1 MVANKVPYE
10 TCELVPSVK
19 CHLVLKKVAELECT
33 PVVEEECNDFA
44 KEIPYLVGDE
54 ACEEVFFDDCFE
66 IEEMVPVL
74 VCTRTRLD
82 TKSVFLQRGQV
93 MRKEGEKRRKKT
105 GRRPGKQEKK
115 DQPRRAR
122 SIYDDGIGQL
132 EDIQRFYAEGSSER
146 KILGEKLLEVSREES
161 SASSE
166 EEKKPFV
173 FS

>member
-1 MVANKVPYE
+1 
-10 TCELVPSVK
+10 
-19 CHLVLKKVAELECT
+19 
-33 PVVEEECNDFA
+33 
-44 KEIPYLVGDE
+44 
-54 ACEEVFFDDCFE
+54 
-66 IEEMVPVL
+66 MVPVL

-105 GRRPGKQEKK
+105 GETYFQSLAAIFSVFFMLKPPCAGRRPGKQEKK

-122 SIYDDGIGQL
+122 SIYDDGHL
-132 EDIQRFYAEGSSER
+132 EDIQRFYAEEGSSER
-146 KILGEKLLEVSREES
+146 KILGEKLLEVSREEP